1 MIAEGYLFGG
11 NPVRKISS
19 KSFQVQFV
27 GHAEAIL
34 RADFGGALSEL
45 DDALSRLVIPI
56 EEIVSGGGGEAAS
69 TQRLRKEFTELGWPK
84 RNFVITKIV
93 GGVEKGSIS
102 HEVDHV
108 RESEEGVIAL
118 EIEWN
123 NKDPFFDRD
132 LDNFKRL
139 HSEGVISVGVIVTR
153 GRDFQEQIG
162 ARILAFVQQ
171 QNIIE
176 LKDLEPFLSDLPT
189 RRQQKLIQNK
199 IDRRGIPFAQAWAE
213 MFVADKFGSATTH
226 WNKLSDRISRGVG
239 SPCPL
244 LLIGIPITV
253 IS

>member
-1 MIAEGYLFGG
+1 MFGG

-45 DDALSRLVIPI
+45 DSALSRLTIPI

-69 TQRLRKEFTELGWPK
+69 TQRLRKDFTELGWPK
-84 RNFVITKIV
+84 RNFVITKTVDGI
-93 GGVEKGSIS
+93 EKGSIS

-108 RESEEGVIAL
+108 RVSERGMIAL

-139 HSEGVISVGVIVTR
+139 HSEGVISAGVIVTR

-162 ARILAFVQQ
+162 NRILAFARQH
-171 QNIIE
+171 NITE
-176 LKDLEPFLSDLPT
+176 LADLEPFGAGLPT
-189 RRQQKLIQNK
+189 RRQQKIIQNK
-199 IDRRGIPFAQAWAE
+199 IDRRGVPFALAWTE
-213 MFVADKFGSATTH
+213 MFVADKFGAATTH

-253 IS
+253 VG